1 MDVSQYLYSVRRV
14 GTQITRFKV
23 VKRHFIQVL
32 SVKRILKNL
41 LQIILE
47 MYQEKELPI
56 SH

>member
-1 MDVSQYLYSVRRV
+1 MDVSQYSYSVRRV

>member
-1 MDVSQYLYSVRRV
+1 MDVFQYLYCVRRV

-32 SVKRILKNL
+32 SVKRFFKNL
-41 LQIILE
+41 LQMILE
-47 MYQEKELPI
+47 MYQEEELPI